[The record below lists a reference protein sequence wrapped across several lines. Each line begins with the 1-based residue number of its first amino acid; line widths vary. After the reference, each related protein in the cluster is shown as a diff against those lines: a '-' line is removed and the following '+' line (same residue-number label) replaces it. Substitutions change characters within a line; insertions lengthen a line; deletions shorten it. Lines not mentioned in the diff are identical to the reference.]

1 MAAHRPSL
9 VAGGLLA
16 LALAGALAVVDGPPG
31 SLLQRLPRSQ
41 WQQLPRGTP
50 APDFQLAGVAG
61 PGLELSDLK
70 GRSSAVVFVTTT
82 CRYCNEL
89 KENLLDAGLPDLGG
103 RVVFINGPDDSPSA
117 EPPEG
122 SVEARIRGLYPVLQ
136 DTTGETSLA
145 YYAVSVPTAY
155 RLDPEAT
162 VAASARGVA
171 PVLELV
177 EELARDVA
185 LDQDCDS
192 CR

>member
-16 LALAGALAVVDGPPG
+16 LALAGALVAVDGPPG
-31 SLLQRLPRSQ
+31 SLLHRLPRSQ

-61 PGLELSDLK
+61 PVLELADLK
-70 GRSSAVVFVTTT
+70 GRSSAVVFVTNT

-89 KENLLDAGLPDLGG
+89 KANLLDAGLPDLGG
-103 RVVFINGPDDSPSA
+103 RLVFINGPDDSQTA
-117 EPPEG
+117 GPPED
-122 SVEARIRGLYPVLQ
+122 SVEARVRGLYPVLQ

-155 RLDPEAT
+155 RLDAEGT
-162 VAASARGVA
+162 VAAAARGVG

-185 LDQDCDS
+185 SAKDCDS
-192 CR
+192 CP